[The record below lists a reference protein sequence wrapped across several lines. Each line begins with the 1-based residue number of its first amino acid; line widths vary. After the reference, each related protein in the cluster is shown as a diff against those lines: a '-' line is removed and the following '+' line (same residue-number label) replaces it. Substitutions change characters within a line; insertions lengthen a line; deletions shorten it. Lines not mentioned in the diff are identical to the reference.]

1 VPVGRIRQSA
11 ATVRV
16 SLEKLKVRWLSV
28 DEHRTILLGLVSVGL
43 FSVLGR
49 LAMGLKEI
57 AVAWRF
63 GVSAQVDAYL
73 FVFNLI
79 SWPVAVWF
87 STLTV
92 IVIPLEARLRQDAP
106 QRLRVFRA
114 ELLGI
119 TALLGVS
126 LALIARFGLAWIV
139 KQPAVGLPLGTM
151 SLALNIIP
159 RLSWLVLPGMLI
171 GLMST
176 WMMSDGRY
184 ANTLLEG
191 IPAVCILVA
200 VCLFSSIQAM
210 VWATLAGTILQ
221 LAVLNQSRQHAG
233 ASFRLS
239 SSAWIP
245 FWNGFGV
252 MILGQALMAVT
263 TLVDQFFAV
272 GLGEGAISSLGY
284 AGRVLALA
292 NGIMATAVARA
303 TLPVFSRS
311 SAGGAIDTRHLA
323 KRWAGIMGLVGLLAV
338 LLGWFLAP
346 DVVRILFQ
354 RGTFTSADTQY
365 VSTLLRYGL
374 FQLPFYFAS
383 LVYVS
388 LHSSRGDY
396 SVFVVSSVIGLTVKS
411 VMVVCLIDRLGARA
425 LMISTAVMY
434 AGNMVWLLLASGRTK
449 S

>member
-1 VPVGRIRQSA
+1 MKIRSRLPLA
-11 ATVRV
+11 
-16 SLEKLKVRWLSV
+16 

-49 LAMGLKEI
+49 FAMGLKEI

-73 FVFNLI
+73 FVFNLV

-87 STLTV
+87 GTLTI
-92 IVIPLEARLRQDAP
+92 IVIPLEARLRQDSLH
-106 QRLRVFRA
+106 RLKIFRA

-119 TALLGVS
+119 TVLIGMALV
-126 LALIARFGLAWIV
+126 LISRIGLTWIV
-139 KQPAVGLPLGTM
+139 KQPSVGLPPETM

-159 RLSWLVLPGMLI
+159 RLSWLAFPGMLI

-184 ANTLLEG
+184 ANTLFEG
-191 IPAVCILVA
+191 IPAICILIT

-221 LAVLNQSRQHAG
+221 LLVLNQSRRHAG
-233 ASFRLS
+233 TSFRLS

-245 FWNGFGV
+245 FWHGFGV

-263 TLVDQFFAV
+263 TLVDQVFAI
-272 GLGEGAISSLGY
+272 GLGEGAVSSLGY
-284 AGRVLALA
+284 AGRVLSLA
-292 NGIMATAVARA
+292 NGIVATAVARA

-311 SAGGAIDTRHLA
+311 SAAGVSDARRLA
-323 KRWAGIMGLVGLLAV
+323 RRWSGIMGLLGLLAV

-346 DVVRILFQ
+346 AVVRILFQ
-354 RGTFTSADTQY
+354 RGTFSSSDTQY

-388 LHSSRGDY
+388 LHSSRGSY
-396 SVFVVSSVIGLTVKS
+396 TVLVASGVLGLIVKTVLVI
-411 VMVVCLIDRLGARA
+411 CLIGRLGARA
-425 LMISTAVMY
+425 LMISTACMY
-434 AGNMVWLLLASGRTK
+434 AGNMIWLLLARGRNK
-449 S
+449 G

>member
-1 VPVGRIRQSA
+1 MVGA
-11 ATVRV
+11 
-16 SLEKLKVRWLSV
+16 SLRKVRPGWLSAN
-28 DEHRTILLGLVSVGL
+28 EHRTILFGLVSVGL
-43 FSVLGR
+43 FSMLGR

-92 IVIPLEARLRQDAP
+92 IVIPLEARLRQDSP
-106 QRLRVFRA
+106 ERLTVFRA

-119 TALLGVS
+119 TVLLGAALV
-126 LALIARFGLAWIV
+126 LIARLGLAWIV
-139 KQPAVGLPLGTM
+139 RLPGVGLPLGTM
-151 SLALNIIP
+151 SLALSIIP
-159 RLSWLVLPGMLI
+159 RLSWLALPGMLI

-191 IPAVCILVA
+191 IPAVCILAA

-210 VWATLAGTILQ
+210 VWATLAGTIVQ
-221 LAVLNQSRQHAG
+221 LAALNQSRRHAG

-252 MILGQALMAVT
+252 MVLGQALMAVT

-284 AGRVLALA
+284 AGRVLSLA
-292 NGIMATAVARA
+292 NGIVATAVARA
-303 TLPVFSRS
+303 TLPVFSRL
-311 SAGGAIDTRHLA
+311 SAGGAIDTRRLA
-323 KRWAGIMGLVGLLAV
+323 RRWAAIMGLVGLLAV

-365 VSTLLRYGL
+365 VSMLLRYGL

-396 SVFVVSSVIGLTVKS
+396 SVFVASSVLGLTVKS
-411 VMVVCLIDRLGARA
+411 VLVVCLIDKLGARA

-434 AGNMVWLLLASGRTK
+434 AGNMVWLLLASSRTK